1 KTRPADQV
9 AALAGPHLEDLT
21 TLLPSVAGVAP
32 SRPVAEPS
40 RVRLLGGLAHV
51 LGGLAAG
58 GPVVVVLDDVHLA
71 DGSSWEALG
80 HLARHLAAARLLLV
94 LAARP
99 AELAGHTT
107 ATQTLLA
114 LEQEGYLRRLT
125 VGPLGEDDVAELARA
140 VTGRPDVGDALVTWL
155 MERSRGTPLFA
166 GGLLRALLDEGADLA
181 HPALQVLPEDLT
193 ERVALRLRQ
202 LDSASRALLE
212 MMAVVGSRVTLGELL
227 SLSAEPL
234 EAVADR
240 LDGLVRLRLV
250 TEFEQGRD
258 LTYELGH
265 PLIQD
270 AVYQGIGGARRRALH
285 RHVARALLAAG
296 RPGPGAAHFV
306 RSADAGDP
314 EAVDALREA
323 LAQSEARELH
333 RESLALLRALVDLLP
348 AGDRRWLDVHAAMA
362 PQAEWAIDHRVDVE
376 IGVAAEAMRRIDQL
390 LAASPD
396 AARRAGVKLNLA
408 VFVGW
413 GEGDTDA
420 AVGVAE
426 EARRL
431 AGEAGDRRVELL
443 AGNEIGYL
451 QWIAGDMRAFEARA
465 IETLAGGEAAGDRFV
480 TLQGLCS
487 LAHNLQLRGDV
498 AGSRPVL
505 DRAVALARADGKL
518 YRTSYLL
525 AQDAYSLALLGRM
538 ADAWIRLADGRAAH
552 PGYRTTVLLDYG
564 MQLHWLAGELAA
576 CCQTFSDQLAWAGG
590 HSRRRA
596 LGACVAAISAAER
609 DDARLAREIVGAAA
623 AVATGRGTR
632 PQSDQMRWAAGVTAW
647 LEGDAARAAGELAA
661 AGRRQRDGGWGA
673 GPFARLI
680 AADLAEVAAR
690 TSEPAALAG
699 ARELLEGVDLDGSG
713 PALAAVT
720 RLALGAVDSVGDP
733 GAAAGG
739 LVEAGRALAGAGWP
753 LLEGRA
759 LALAG
764 RAEAAAGRRDRA
776 VDLLGEAV
784 RRFDQCGAAV
794 RRSWARDDLRRLGA
808 RGRRAGSAV
817 SGPAALTKR
826 EREVVRAA

>member
-1 KTRPADQV
+1 APAAGPAPPDPRRARLVGRAAELAALQAELELAAAGRLRAVLLAGDAGIGKTRLAAELAARCGAGATVLNARAYPLGATASLGLWVEALEGHLKTRP
-9 AALAGPHLEDLT
+9 
-21 TLLPSVAGVAP
+21 
-32 SRPVAEPS
+32 
-40 RVRLLGGLAHV
+40 AHV

-80 HLARHLAAARLLLV
+80 YLARHLAAARLLLV

-390 LAASPD
+390 LAA
-396 AARRAGVKLNLA
+396 
-408 VFVGW
+408 
-413 GEGDTDA
+413 
-420 AVGVAE
+420 
-426 EARRL
+426 
-431 AGEAGDRRVELL
+431 
-443 AGNEIGYL
+443 
-451 QWIAGDMRAFEARA
+451 
-465 IETLAGGEAAGDRFV
+465 
-480 TLQGLCS
+480 
-487 LAHNLQLRGDV
+487 
-498 AGSRPVL
+498 
-505 DRAVALARADGKL
+505 
-518 YRTSYLL
+518 
-525 AQDAYSLALLGRM
+525 
-538 ADAWIRLADGRAAH
+538 
-552 PGYRTTVLLDYG
+552 
-564 MQLHWLAGELAA
+564 
-576 CCQTFSDQLAWAGG
+576 
-590 HSRRRA
+590 
-596 LGACVAAISAAER
+596 
-609 DDARLAREIVGAAA
+609 
-623 AVATGRGTR
+623 
-632 PQSDQMRWAAGVTAW
+632 
-647 LEGDAARAAGELAA
+647 
-661 AGRRQRDGGWGA
+661 
-673 GPFARLI
+673 
-680 AADLAEVAAR
+680 
-690 TSEPAALAG
+690 
-699 ARELLEGVDLDGSG
+699 
-713 PALAAVT
+713 
-720 RLALGAVDSVGDP
+720 
-733 GAAAGG
+733 
-739 LVEAGRALAGAGWP
+739 
-753 LLEGRA
+753 
-759 LALAG
+759 
-764 RAEAAAGRRDRA
+764 
-776 VDLLGEAV
+776 
-784 RRFDQCGAAV
+784 
-794 RRSWARDDLRRLGA
+794 
-808 RGRRAGSAV
+808 
-817 SGPAALTKR
+817 
-826 EREVVRAA
+826 